1 MKNITRVAVV
11 IAAMAFIAGVIY
23 TEGLG
28 LFPTANKAESNN
40 PVYALSYPDKDKNA
54 YDFSQLR
61 GKVAV
66 VNFWATWCGPCRDE
80 MPDLNQL
87 SQSYK
92 DSDVVFIG
100 IAADDAEQ
108 VGEFLESTKVDYKI
122 VTAEFD
128 AIPLSQSLG
137 NNNSVL
143 PFTLI
148 IDQTG
153 KILDRHVGRIK
164 SDEIRSIVDAALT
177 SKQN

>member
-1 MKNITRVAVV
+1 
-11 IAAMAFIAGVIY
+11 
-23 TEGLG
+23 
-28 LFPTANKAESNN
+28 
-40 PVYALSYPDKDKNA
+40 
-54 YDFSQLR
+54 
-61 GKVAV
+61 
-66 VNFWATWCGPCRDE
+66 

-87 SQSYK
+87 SQDYK
-92 DSDVVFIG
+92 DRDVVFIG

-108 VGEFLESTKVDYKI
+108 VGEFLESTKVEYKI

>member
-1 MKNITRVAVV
+1 MKRIISISVV
-11 IAAMAFIAGVIY
+11 IAAIAFTAGAIY
-23 TEGLG
+23 TQGFGFGPSE
-28 LFPTANKAESNN
+28 TQAQSNN
-40 PVYALSYPDKDKNA
+40 SIYALSYPDKDKKN
-54 YDFSQLR
+54 YDFNQLM

-87 SQSYK
+87 SQDYK
-92 DSDVVFIG
+92 GKDVVFVG

-128 AIPLSQSLG
+128 AIPLSQRLG

-164 SDEIRSIVDAALT
+164 SDEIRSIVDKALST
-177 SKQN
+177 R